1 MRRRVVATLCVM
13 VLGLGLFPARAD
25 AFFWD
30 WLDDLSG
37 PHFKG
42 FEVDIRVVCRSEDAL
57 AVLALSLLEA
67 KQKYERRAAGTTGP
81 SKGYFTAAASD
92 AELGLQFS
100 FHALQQ
106 RRNGEPASDVNR
118 DSQIA
123 VSWGN
128 RAAAQ
133 FKWGVRVETIGQF
146 NAADQPPAD
155 QPPAGQPSFT
165 LPFPAVTEID
175 SRKIEGLKEVGTR
188 VVGVAYSICPA
199 APLMRNRSFVSL
211 NIGWGYDDKPENMAD
226 HNRMVTVGGSYHQV
240 ITPYLVVGA
249 GAGIARFSSTTA
261 VSFGKL
267 FIQPYIIDVRP
278 FAVVRNAEL
287 RGPWWHA
294 LYVRYNGLIFPD
306 GFEPG
311 RFGNRSPR
319 YGAELV
325 HSVGIFGD
333 LEPLVRSLRHKW

>member
-1 MRRRVVATLCVM
+1 MRRRVIATLCVM

-25 AFFWD
+25 AYFWD

-42 FEVDIRVVCRSEDAL
+42 VEIDIRVACRTEDAL
-57 AVLALSLLEA
+57 AVLALSLLDA
-67 KQKYERRAAGTTGP
+67 KEKYERRAAGTIGP

-92 AELGLQFS
+92 AELGLQFA

-106 RRNGEPASDVNR
+106 RRKREPTPDVNR

-133 FKWGVRVETIGQF
+133 FKWGVRVETLGQF

-155 QPPAGQPSFT
+155 QPSFT
-165 LPFPAVTEID
+165 LPFPAVKDID
-175 SRKIEGLKEVGTR
+175 GRKIEGLKGVEAGIMAVG
-188 VVGVAYSICPA
+188 GAAYSICPA

-211 NIGWGYDDKPENMAD
+211 NIGWGYDDKPENSAD
-226 HNRMVTVGGSYHQV
+226 QNRMVTVGGSYHQV

-249 GAGIARFSSTTA
+249 GAGIARFSSATA
-261 VSFGKL
+261 VSFDKL

-278 FAVVRNAEL
+278 FAVGHNAEL